1 MGYKVA
7 IVGAT
12 GNVGR
17 ELLNILYER
26 RFPSDE
32 VIALAS
38 RDSEGKE
45 ISFGEDLTLKVRS
58 LDSFDFT
65 GIDIA
70 LFSPGASVS
79 KIYAPKAANSG
90 TIVIDNS
97 SQFRLDEDI
106 PLVIPEVNPDSISKY
121 SERNIIANPN
131 CSTIQM
137 LLALKP
143 LHNYSPIKR
152 VIVSTYQSTSG
163 AGKKCMDELFDHT
176 RCLYMN
182 EHKDPENFPKR
193 IAFNV
198 IPQIDK
204 FLSDGSTK
212 EETKMVMETKKI
224 LDPEILVSATCV
236 RVPTFIGHAESINVE
251 FHDQLSEE
259 QAVEILGDAPGIT
272 ILDDRKDGCYATPL
286 DCVGEDT
293 TFVSR
298 IRQDTTVSYG
308 INMWVVS
315 DNLRKGAALNAV
327 QIAEELTSK
336 YLGNAK
342 VGPNINRDGKR
353 IH

>member
-1 MGYKVA
+1 MGYRVA
-7 IVGAT
+7 VVGAT

-17 ELLNILYER
+17 ELLNILHER
-26 RFPSDE
+26 RFPTDE

-38 RDSEGKE
+38 KESEGKE
-45 ISFGEDLTLKVRS
+45 ISFGENLTLNVRS
-58 LDSFDFT
+58 LESFNFA

-70 LFSPGASVS
+70 LFSPGSAVS
-79 KIYAPKAANSG
+79 KIHAPRAASSG
-90 TIVIDNS
+90 AIVIDNT
-97 SQFRLDEDI
+97 SQFRLDDDV
-106 PLVIPEVNPDSISKY
+106 PLVIPEVNPESIVHFAK
-121 SERNIIANPN
+121 RNIIANPN

-137 LLALKP
+137 LVALKP
-143 LHNYSPIKR
+143 LHTISSIKR
-152 VIVSTYQSTSG
+152 IVVSTYQSTSG
-163 AGKKCMDELFDHT
+163 AGKQCMDELFEHT

-182 EHKDPENFPKR
+182 EHKEPEQFPKR

-198 IPQIDK
+198 IPQIDT

-212 EETKMVMETKKI
+212 EETKMVMETQKI
-224 LDPEILVSATCV
+224 LDKEILVSATCV
-236 RVPTFIGHAESINVE
+236 RVPTFIGHAESINIE
-251 FHDQLSEE
+251 FHEPLSEE
-259 QAVEILGDAPGIT
+259 DAIEALSSAKGIT
-272 ILDDRKDGCYATPL
+272 IIDGRKDGDYATPL

-298 IRQDTTVSYG
+298 IRQEPTVPYG

-336 YLGNAK
+336 YLGGSAAK
-342 VGPNINRDGKR
+342 SSVNQNGKR